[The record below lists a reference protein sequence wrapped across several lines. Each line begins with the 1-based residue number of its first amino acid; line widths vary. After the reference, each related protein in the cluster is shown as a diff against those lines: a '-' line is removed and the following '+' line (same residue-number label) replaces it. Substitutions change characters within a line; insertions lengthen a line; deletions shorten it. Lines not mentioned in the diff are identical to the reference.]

1 MKRNFSMKVGSVL
14 AAAVLLSGCG
24 QDAPSAQTAQQA
36 STTQV
41 TQEIEATQ
49 AEVSLTSDWE
59 LVEFTVNGTTSKAAD
74 MDVQERKDAP
84 AFRCEDGEHCVVNM
98 SGKDHNGTIKE
109 EGGQQVI
116 HFDNTEVTM
125 TAEVSGNT
133 LTLVNDKG
141 TVTMI
146 FQTK

>member
-1 MKRNFSMKVGSVL
+1 MKRNFAMKVGSVL

-36 STTQV
+36 STTQA
-41 TQEIEATQ
+41 TQETEATQ
-49 AEVSLTSDWE
+49 AEASLTSDWE

-98 SGKDHNGTIKE
+98 RISYFII
-109 EGGQQVI
+109 VI
-116 HFDNTEVTM
+116 IIIRI
-125 TAEVSGNT
+125 
-133 LTLVNDKG
+133 
-141 TVTMI
+141 I
-146 FQTK
+146 FLIIN